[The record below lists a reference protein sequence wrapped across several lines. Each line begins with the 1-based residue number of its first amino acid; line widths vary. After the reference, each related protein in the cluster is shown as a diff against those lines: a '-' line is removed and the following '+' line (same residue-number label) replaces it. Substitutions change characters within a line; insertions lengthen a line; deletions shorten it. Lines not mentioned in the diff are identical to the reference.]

1 LLSFKINRI
10 KISINENQ
18 EFKYQ
23 IDLENINSN
32 NEFFHGKNILTENH
46 EVYYS
51 LIAFK
56 YIKESNAQKN
66 IENYKKQI
74 SETLEKQHLHI
85 DNINISKIE
94 FKLENLNYL
103 QEKISNIDKLI
114 HLVQHRALLEM
125 KHPSVIQN
133 QNNNSNQFLKQV
145 TQQKIREIEEIENNL
160 LKVSQKFTN

>member
-1 LLSFKINRI
+1 M
-10 KISINENQ
+10 
-18 EFKYQ
+18 
-23 IDLENINSN
+23 D
-32 NEFFHGKNILTENH
+32 
-46 EVYYS
+46 
-51 LIAFK
+51 
-56 YIKESNAQKN
+56 
-66 IENYKKQI
+66 
-74 SETLEKQHLHI
+74 
-85 DNINISKIE
+85 DINISKIE
-94 FKLENLNYL
+94 FKLEILNYL